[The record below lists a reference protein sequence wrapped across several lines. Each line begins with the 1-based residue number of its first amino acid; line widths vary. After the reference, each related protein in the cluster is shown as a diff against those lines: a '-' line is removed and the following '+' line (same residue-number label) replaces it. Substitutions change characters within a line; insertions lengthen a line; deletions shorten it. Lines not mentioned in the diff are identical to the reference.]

1 MNNELEGKEFQF
13 VDAHVHFYDM
23 KHPRLQYDHW
33 QPDRDHPFLGAQ
45 TRKLGGRNYTA
56 FDFHEEA
63 FPVGTV
69 KAVHVQAAIGSK
81 DPVVETEWLS
91 RFRGKIGI
99 PNAIV
104 GHVDLRS
111 DDAERQIQRH
121 MLNPDFKGIRDFSY
135 GDYLLSSEFRSGFAL
150 LEKYNL
156 VSSIAAQWQDMEK
169 LRDLA
174 TTYPN
179 ILIVLDHAGFP
190 IERNSSYFSNWKN
203 GMASISRLE
212 NVICKISGLGMG
224 DNRWTVESI
233 RPYVETCI
241 ELFGCEKALFASN
254 WPIDSLW
261 SSYDTLISAYRSI
274 TQHYSV
280 EEKELLFSRNTETIY
295 GI

>member
-69 KAVHVQAAIGSK
+69 IAVHVQSAIGSK

-91 RFRGKIGI
+91 RFRGKILI

-121 MLNPDFKGIRDFSY
+121 MLNPCLLYTSPSPRD
-135 GDYLLSSEFRSGFAL
+135 
-150 LEKYNL
+150 
-156 VSSIAAQWQDMEK
+156 
-169 LRDLA
+169 
-174 TTYPN
+174 
-179 ILIVLDHAGFP
+179 
-190 IERNSSYFSNWKN
+190 
-203 GMASISRLE
+203 
-212 NVICKISGLGMG
+212 
-224 DNRWTVESI
+224 
-233 RPYVETCI
+233 
-241 ELFGCEKALFASN
+241 
-254 WPIDSLW
+254 
-261 SSYDTLISAYRSI
+261 
-274 TQHYSV
+274 
-280 EEKELLFSRNTETIY
+280 
-295 GI
+295 